1 VVNID
6 GDQYRRPAENPYIP
20 MHKIKKDIKT
30 YFHLDYDFD
39 LLYKGSKILETSS
52 LDENCLDDHTPL
64 VVLRKDIKQVPN
76 RFSEEESKRP
86 PRSSSLPRQTPRT
99 TTIHKVLSINSLF
112 EEDIEDETET
122 KAKSSTISNEAYHWK
137 PTTIIYLSP
146 GRSVDDEEINLSLQ
160 TSTNNPL
167 SSRSKLPSL
176 NEPIDQAIDEHS
188 LSVRTPPFS
197 TDVQPVYPT
206 VLSMNADSRQTI
218 RYSSRSPVRKQT
230 TVKLSLQR
238 NASLTRKKIIERID
252 SVEIEENLLNT
263 GKYKHNFDY

>member
-30 YFHLDYDFD
+30 YFNLDYDFD

-64 VVLRKDIKQVPN
+64 VVLRKDIKQVSN

-86 PRSSSLPRQTPRT
+86 PRSSSLPRQTPRA
-99 TTIHKVLSINSLF
+99 TTIHKVLSINNLF

-167 SSRSKLPSL
+167 SSRSKLLSL
-176 NEPIDQAIDEHS
+176 NEPIDQTIDEHS
-188 LSVRTPPFS
+188 HSVPTPPFS

-206 VLSMNADSRQTI
+206 ILSMNADSRQII

-263 GKYKHNFDY
+263 GKYKYNFDY